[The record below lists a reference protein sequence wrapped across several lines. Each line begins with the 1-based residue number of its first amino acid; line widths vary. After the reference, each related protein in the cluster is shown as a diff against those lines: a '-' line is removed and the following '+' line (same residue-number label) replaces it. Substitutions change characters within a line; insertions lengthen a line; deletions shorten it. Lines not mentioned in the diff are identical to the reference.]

1 MSTLQNLEDMTSRY
15 ERSVSL
21 AEEYLSSRGLTIED
35 AATYRL
41 GVVSDDSPESAPYLG
56 RLSIPYLTP
65 AGVRDIRFRALD
77 GREPKYMSRP
87 GAHGLMFN
95 VGALWQD
102 NDTIAICEGEM
113 DAIVMDLF
121 SGIPAVGIPGAQAW
135 KKHFTKLFADYDR
148 VLVIGDGDTA
158 GREFA
163 RSIVSKIEQAI
174 PIYMDDGMDV
184 NDLYLNRG
192 VEGVEGLVA

>member
-1 MSTLQNLEDMTSRY
+1 MSTLLDLEQMTERY
-15 ERSVSL
+15 ERSISL
-21 AEEYLSSRGLTIED
+21 AEEYLSSRGLTIAD

-65 AGVRDIRFRALD
+65 AGVRDIRFRSLD
-77 GREPKYMSRP
+77 GSDPKYMSRP

-102 NDTIAICEGEM
+102 ADTIAICEGEM
-113 DAIVMDLF
+113 DAIVMDLY

-135 KKHFTKLFADYDR
+135 KKHFAKLFADYDR
-148 VLVIGDGDTA
+148 VLVIGDGDAA
-158 GREFA
+158 GREFV
-163 RSIVSKIEQAI
+163 RSVVSKIDHAI
-174 PIYMDDGMDV
+174 PIHMDDGLDV
-184 NDLYLNRG
+184 NELYLLHG
-192 VEGVEGLVA
+192 VEAVEGLVA